1 MLITTTLSGCFR
13 IITTDE
19 FTPEL
24 MLSIVEKYMVTH
36 FVSPPTSLSMVLKS
50 PEVAQSNLS
59 SLQFWL
65 CGGSATPHERIEQM
79 KKHLSSGQIVVSYGL
94 TEIAGGVAIGFPNIK
109 PHTVGQ
115 LVAGIE
121 VKIVDENG
129 NRVGVG
135 VDGEICVDSKYKF
148 LGYYGNQSE
157 TDAMFDEEGFLRSGD
172 IGHFDDEGDLF
183 VMDRQ
188 KDIFK
193 YRSCHISPTEI
204 ENVIL
209 KNDGVQLACVFGI
222 PDIEC
227 MDLPAAAIVKAGG
240 SNITVAEINEI
251 VKNNL
256 NDSCQLRGGIFFFD
270 SLPMTPS
277 GKILRRKVREIV
289 MALYAKSKSI
299 KSAL

>member
-1 MLITTTLSGCFR
+1 MLN
-13 IITTDE
+13 
-19 FTPEL
+19 
-24 MLSIVEKYMVTH
+24 IVEKYSVTH

-50 PEVAQSNLS
+50 TQVADSNLS
-59 SLQFWL
+59 SLQFWM
-65 CGGSATPHERIEQM
+65 CGGSAVSHERIEQI
-79 KKHLSSGQIVVSYGL
+79 KNYLSSGQIVVSYGL
-94 TEIAGGVAIGFPNIK
+94 TEITGGVAIGFPNLK
-109 PHTVGQ
+109 PYTVGQ

-148 LGYYGNQSE
+148 LGYYGNQPE
-157 TDAMFDEEGFLRSGD
+157 TDAMFDDEGFLKSGD
-172 IGHFDDEGDLF
+172 IGHFDSEGDLF
-183 VMDRQ
+183 VVDRQ

-209 KNDGVQLACVFGI
+209 KNDGVQLVCVFGV

-227 MDLPAAAIVKAGG
+227 MDLPAAAIVKADGK
-240 SNITVAEINEI
+240 NVTVVEINEI
-251 VKNNL
+251 VKNSL

-289 MALYAKSKSI
+289 MALYEKSTPLKSV
-299 KSAL
+299 L